1 MVGGKKVHSNS
12 EAVCGEERVQALEL
26 SPDLDSLSSICRSMT
41 LGKFL
46 ALQPQLWERLSGLLS
61 GLNEIM

>member
-26 SPDLDSLSSICRSMT
+26 SLDFSSLSSIYRSMT
-41 LGKFL
+41 LGKFFSL
-46 ALQPQLWERLSGLLS
+46 AASVVGKTFRFVVR
-61 GLNEIM
+61 IK